1 MDYAQRFRK
10 IMLNRMEDEV
20 ISEKFRNILGDK
32 HPPFEI
38 LETKDVDCSVDGE
51 CNDIT
56 QKYHEECNNYKHLLE
71 EFEQK
76 LDAGLGL
83 EPRNLIKQLEI
94 LNSRVNEC
102 RQGRITYMIRCCR
115 NLENNIIAGD
125 IGHIAYIVKLNELQ
139 SHINDIIEIQEDIID
154 KKRKQKKN
162 FKKEERERQKQEIE
176 RQTQLELEENQ
187 RQTQLRL
194 EQERLQA
201 IQRAKIKEEEK
212 IKEAEAA
219 KKEKERID
227 QIEYQLKRE
236 RIEQAV
242 RDAREK
248 QKIDRKTKTEEREEQ
263 FLDLIST
270 IKFKISNFLI
280 RDKEKYTTEIK
291 KEKIDKEQKLK
302 KEKEFFEMRKQT
314 LENLIKLLIGFY
326 KNKQTLNKEQIVL
339 VFWES
344 ALVDEEFCQYAS
356 EKLYPFYRF

>member
-38 LETKDVDCSVDGE
+38 LETKDVHCSLDVK
-51 CNDIT
+51 CNDISR
-56 QKYHEECNNYKHLLE
+56 KYHEECDNYTHLLE

-76 LDAGLGL
+76 LGL

-115 NLENNIIAGD
+115 NLENNNIIAGD

-139 SHINDIIEIQEDIID
+139 SHINDIIKRQKNIIVNE
-154 KKRKQKKN
+154 RKQKKD
-162 FKKEERERQKQEIE
+162 FKKEEIE
-176 RQTQLELEENQ
+176 RQTQENQRQTQLRLEENQ

-212 IKEAEAA
+212 IKEAEAE

-227 QIEYQLKRE
+227 QIEYQLKRARVE
-236 RIEQAV
+236 KAV
-242 RDAREK
+242 KEAREK
-248 QKIDRKTKTEEREEQ
+248 QIEKRPRTEEKREEQ
-263 FLDLIST
+263 FLELISA
-270 IKFKISNFLI
+270 IKFDISNFLI
-280 RDKEKYTTEIK
+280 IDTEKEITKIK

-314 LENLIKLLIGFY
+314 LENLIKLLIRFY
-326 KNKQTLNKEQIVL
+326 KNKQTLDKTQIVSI
-339 VFWES
+339 FWES
-344 ALVDEEFCQYAS
+344 KLVNAEFCQYAS
-356 EKLYPFYRF
+356 KELYQFYSF